1 MPITSDRLL
10 SLEVMNRRTASMPMS
25 STTNLNIRSEAL
37 PSRLMI
43 REVDRR
49 MTIIPSASHWIDT
62 FCVPN
67 TCHADS

>member
-10 SLEVMNRRTASMPMS
+10 SLEVM
-25 STTNLNIRSEAL
+25 NIRSEAL

-49 MTIIPSASHWIDT
+49 MAIIPSASHSIDT
-62 FCVPN
+62 FWVPN